1 MAGSLFAIPLTH
13 CVDDIICV
21 EPEELVDS
29 GHLAF
34 KILCTATGW
43 AISSNKAPPPSAAFL
58 VIGVVLDLS
67 KTPDGDAVLQ
77 VSAKRVAQL
86 EKILGEIKRTAKLG
100 PGAAASLTGKLG
112 FSLCA
117 CFGRF
122 GRAKLRPLIRRAGEN
137 RTGMNVQ
144 IESAIDFW
152 ATFFRRYMPRP
163 VPMFLEDP
171 DTVVSYSDGE
181 GSHAGV
187 GIAVWSSRLPDGPL
201 AAFLES
207 LSTSAGCGTADERRT
222 TAASSLSRRWARWQ
236 F

>member
-1 MAGSLFAIPLTH
+1 M
-13 CVDDIICV
+13 
-21 EPEELVDS
+21 
-29 GHLAF
+29 
-34 KILCTATGW
+34 
-43 AISSNKAPPPSAAFL
+43 
-58 VIGVVLDLS
+58 VIGVELDQS
-67 KTPDGDAVLQ
+67 KTPDEDAVLK

-86 EKILGEIKRTAKLG
+86 ENILGEIKRTAKLG
-100 PGAAASLTGKLG
+100 PGAAASLKGKLG

-163 VPMFLEDP
+163 VPMFLVDL

-181 GSHAGV
+181 GSRAGV

-201 AAFLES
+201 AAFLEVPEYIRI
-207 LSTSAGCGTADERRT
+207 LWDRGRT
-222 TAASSLSRRWARWQ
+222 KDHSDIFLIEAVGPLAVLETYPKIVRNCLWVHYIDNVAAHVVHLPLLAAMW
-236 F
+236 